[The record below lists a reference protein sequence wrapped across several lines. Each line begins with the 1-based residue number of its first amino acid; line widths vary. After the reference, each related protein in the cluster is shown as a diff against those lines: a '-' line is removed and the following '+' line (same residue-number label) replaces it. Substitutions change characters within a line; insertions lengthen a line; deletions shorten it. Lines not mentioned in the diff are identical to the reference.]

1 MKKMSVLGAISSDLR
16 RYPNF
21 RLGAEADIPIRDIPV
36 PEELHV
42 PLDGHVPVIARGQRV
57 TEGTEIAAHPAL
69 QKGTLHAPAAGKV
82 LQVTDTHISLKTDG
96 ETVQTP
102 TIDRPDIAQHEDSFL
117 ELRKLG
123 IDIGGLGG
131 SEFLILNGLNPEPG
145 ISVCDQLLRDHL
157 DTVERGFLI
166 LQKLI
171 SPSETILA
179 VSQENKV
186 CLTGTQIK
194 HIKSFYPGSLAPL
207 LVKNIWGRENLQN
220 VSVVGVLQLY
230 AIGRV
235 IKTRQPATETIMTIG
250 RGNYR
255 VKIGTP
261 VRSILRHVEQPVN
274 TGDRVILG
282 GPFQGRAVYS
292 LNQGVDKSTYGLFV
306 VPKGSYPPVKDTNCL
321 NCGECVLH
329 CPARIMPNMIGR
341 CVEFNLF
348 EKASRYGISAC
359 FECGLCGYYCPVRR
373 PLLQYIRL
381 AKKELAVSE
390 QTANSE
396 IRYDLGD

>member
-21 RLGAEADIPIRDIPV
+21 RLGAEADIPIQDIPV

-42 PLDGHVPVIARGQRV
+42 PLDGHVPVIARGQKV
-57 TEGTEIAAHPAL
+57 TEGTEIATHPAL
-69 QKGTLHAPAAGKV
+69 QRGTLHAPAAAKV
-82 LQVTDTHISLKTDG
+82 LQVTSTHISLKTDG

-194 HIKSFYPGSLAPL
+194 HLKPFYPGSLAPL

-292 LNQGVDKSTYGLFV
+292 LDQGVDKTTYGLFV

-348 EKASRYGISAC
+348 EKTPRYGISAC

-381 AKKELAVSE
+381 AKKELAVRNK
-390 QTANSE
+390 QLTPQL
-396 IRYDLGD
+396 DTT

>member
-1 MKKMSVLGAISSDLR
+1 MSVLGAISGNFR

-21 RLGAEADIPIRDIPV
+21 RLGAETDGPIRDIPV
-36 PEELHV
+36 PEELHL
-42 PLDGHVPVIARGQRV
+42 PLDGHVPVIARGQKV
-57 TEGTEIAAHPAL
+57 NEGAEIAEHPAL
-69 QKGTLHAPAAGKV
+69 QKGNLHAPVAGKV
-82 LQVTDTHISLKTDG
+82 LQVTNTHISIKTDG
-96 ETVQTP
+96 ETGQTP
-102 TIDRPDIAQHEDSFL
+102 TIDRPDIAQHEDSL
-117 ELRKLG
+117 QALRKLG

-131 SEFLILNGLNPEPG
+131 SEILILNGLNPEPG
-145 ISVCDQLLRDHL
+145 ISVCDQLLKDHL
-157 DTVERGFLI
+157 DTIERGFLL

-171 SPSETILA
+171 SPSKTILA

-186 CLTGTQIK
+186 CLTGTRIK
-194 HIKSFYPGSLAPL
+194 PIKPFYPGSLAPL
-207 LVKNIWGRENLQN
+207 LVKNILGRENSQN

-235 IKTRQPATETIMTIG
+235 METRQPVTETIMTIG

-274 TGDRVILG
+274 AGDRVILG

-292 LNQGVDKSTYGLFV
+292 LDQGVDKNTYGIFV
-306 VPKGSYPPVKDTNCL
+306 VPQGSYPPVKDSNCL

-348 EKASRYGISAC
+348 EKTPRYGISAC

-381 AKKELAVSE
+381 AKKELAVRSKQLTE
-390 QTANSE
+390 QLDMT
-396 IRYDLGD
+396 

>member
-1 MKKMSVLGAISSDLR
+1 MMRVLGAISGNFR

-21 RLGAEADIPIRDIPV
+21 RLGAETDGPIRDIPV
-36 PEELHV
+36 PEELHL
-42 PLDGHVPVIARGQRV
+42 PLDGHVPVIARGQKV
-57 TEGTEIAAHPAL
+57 NEGAEIAEHPAL
-69 QKGTLHAPAAGKV
+69 EEGTLHAPAAGKV

-96 ETVQTP
+96 ETDQTP
-102 TIDRPDIAQHEDSFL
+102 TIDRPDIAQHEDSL
-117 ELRKLG
+117 QALRKLG
-123 IDIGGLGG
+123 IDIGGLSG
-131 SEFLILNGLNPEPG
+131 SEILILDGLNPEPG
-145 ISVCDQLLRDHL
+145 ISVCDQLLKNHL
-157 DTVERGFLI
+157 DTVERGFLL
-166 LQKLI
+166 LQKLV

-179 VSQENKV
+179 VSQETDV
-186 CLTGTQIK
+186 CLTGARTK
-194 HIKSFYPGSLAPL
+194 HLKPFYPGSLAPL
-207 LVKNIWGRENLQN
+207 LVKNILGRKTSLN
-220 VSVVGVLQLY
+220 VARVGVLQLY

-235 IKTRQPATETIMTIG
+235 METRQPVTETVMTIG

-261 VRSILRHVEQPVN
+261 VRSILRHVEQSVN

-292 LNQGVDKSTYGLFV
+292 LDQGVDKNTYGIFV
-306 VPKGSYPPVKDTNCL
+306 VPRGTYPPVKDTNCL

-348 EKASRYGISAC
+348 EKTPRYGISAC

-381 AKKELAVSE
+381 AKKELAVRNKQLTPQSGV
-390 QTANSE
+390 T
-396 IRYDLGD
+396 

>member
-1 MKKMSVLGAISSDLR
+1 MSVLGAISSDLR

-42 PLDGHVPVIARGQRV
+42 PLDGHVPVIARGQKV
-57 TEGTEIAAHPAL
+57 TEGAEIAAHPAL

-82 LQVTDTHISLKTDG
+82 LQVTGTHISIKTDG
-96 ETVQTP
+96 DSGPTP
-102 TIDRPDIAQHEDSFL
+102 TAGRPDIAQHEDSL
-117 ELRKLG
+117 QALRKLG

-157 DTVERGFLI
+157 DTIERGFLL

-179 VSQENKV
+179 VSQETHV
-186 CLTGTQIK
+186 CLTGTRTK

-220 VSVVGVLQLY
+220 VTVAGVLQLY

-292 LNQGVDKSTYGLFV
+292 LDQGVDKNTYGLFV
-306 VPKGSYPPVKDTNCL
+306 VPKGSYPPVKDTHCL

-348 EKASRYGISAC
+348 EKTPRYGISAC

-381 AKKELAVSE
+381 AKKEFRGWNKQLTP
-390 QTANSE
+390 QLDMT
-396 IRYDLGD
+396 

>member
-1 MKKMSVLGAISSDLR
+1 MRVSGAILVNFR

-21 RLGAEADIPIRDIPV
+21 RLGAETDGLIRDIPV
-36 PEELHV
+36 PDELHL
-42 PLDGHVPVIARGQRV
+42 PLDGHVPVVARGQKV
-57 TEGTEIAAHPAL
+57 NAGAEIAEHPAL
-69 QKGTLHAPAAGKV
+69 QEGTLHAPSAGKV

-96 ETVQTP
+96 ETGQTP
-102 TIDRPDIAQHEDSFL
+102 TIDRPDIAQDEDPL
-117 ELRKLG
+117 QVLRKLG
-123 IDIGGLGG
+123 ITIGGLNG

-157 DTVERGFLI
+157 DTVERGFLL
-166 LQKLI
+166 LQKFV

-179 VSQENKV
+179 VSQDNKV
-186 CLTGTQIK
+186 GLTGARTK
-194 HIKSFYPGSLAPL
+194 HLNPFYPGSLAPV
-207 LVKNIWGRENLQN
+207 LVKNILGRENLQN
-220 VSVVGVLQLY
+220 VTVVGVLQLY

-235 IKTRQPATETIMTIG
+235 METRQPLTETIMTIG

-261 VRSILRHVEQPVN
+261 VRSILHHVEQSVN

-292 LNQGVDKSTYGLFV
+292 LDQGVDKNTYGIFV
-306 VPKGSYPPVKDTNCL
+306 VPQGSYPPVRDTNCL

-329 CPARIMPNMIGR
+329 CPARILPNMIGR

-348 EKASRYGISAC
+348 EKTPRYGISAC

-381 AKKELAVSE
+381 AKKELAVRNK
-390 QTANSE
+390 QLTPQL
-396 IRYDLGD
+396 DMT

>member
-1 MKKMSVLGAISSDLR
+1 MSVLGAISSDLR

-21 RLGAEADIPIRDIPV
+21 RLGAEADIPIQDIPV

-42 PLDGHVPVIARGQRV
+42 PLDGHVPVIARGQKV

-123 IDIGGLGG
+123 IDIGGLAG

-194 HIKSFYPGSLAPL
+194 HLKPFYPGSLAPL

-292 LNQGVDKSTYGLFV
+292 LDQGVDKNTYGLFV

-348 EKASRYGISAC
+348 EKTPRYGISAC

-381 AKKELAVSE
+381 AKKELAVRNK
-390 QTANSE
+390 QLTPQL
-396 IRYDLGD
+396 DTT